1 MTQRFNS
8 EVRQMPN
15 YRSTPIIMISSESSA
30 DDINSALEAGAD
42 DYLVKPFSKDSL
54 LTKLEMIE
62 S

>member
-1 MTQRFNS
+1 
-8 EVRQMPN
+8 MPN